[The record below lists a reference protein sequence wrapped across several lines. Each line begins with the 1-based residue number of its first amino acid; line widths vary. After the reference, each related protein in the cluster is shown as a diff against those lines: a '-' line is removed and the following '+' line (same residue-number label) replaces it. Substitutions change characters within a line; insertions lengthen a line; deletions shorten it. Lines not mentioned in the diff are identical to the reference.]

1 MIGPSTVASS
11 IDRGWRRQPFKPL
24 VLGEAHAADDNH
36 CGPSTKGGPDW
47 MPITPKR
54 GFLFHAETQRELR
67 EECEMTEATEEVRA
81 YVLREM
87 PELADRLPPTP
98 SPTIH

>member
-1 MIGPSTVASS
+1 
-11 IDRGWRRQPFKPL
+11 
-24 VLGEAHAADDNH
+24 
-36 CGPSTKGGPDW
+36 